1 MQERKIMILSLV
13 LFPVILSAQI
23 KFKQLRYD
31 ENYQY
36 LASDTTNWYKKFKFI
51 PISINKG
58 NYLSF
63 GGEFRTQYFKYTN
76 PDWGDAVQDN
86 DGFVLSRYLF
96 HGDLHIGKGFRAF
109 VQLQGGMSNGEVEEP
124 SPVNENP
131 LDLHQAFIDINLPI
145 QKKGIVLRL
154 GRQEMSYG
162 SQRIVSV
169 REAPNN
175 RQAFDGVK
183 VILNMSKFRFD
194 AFYTNYVQVQK
205 GIFDD
210 DPSKGI
216 RFWGAYGTFSKL
228 VPLDNLDVYYFG
240 YKRKSSSFD
249 DGKAQETRHSLGIR
263 AASNHSNFQYDAEG
277 LYQFGNFS
285 GKDISAWTMSANL
298 SYSLINVFY
307 KPKIGLKTEAISG
320 DKVYGDGELNTFNPL
335 FPRGGYFGLAALIG
349 PANLFDIHPYLEISL
364 SKTITFIQDYD
375 VFWRMQKNDGIYAV
389 NGRLL
394 YSGKNTISKYI
405 GAQLGS
411 TIEYVPT
418 NYLYFRAEYTW
429 FNSGRFLMESGS
441 GKDISM
447 FGATATFKF

>member
-1 MQERKIMILSLV
+1 MKKILISLLV
-13 LFPVILSAQI
+13 LLPIMVKAQNI

-31 ENYQY
+31 EDYQH
-36 LASDTTNWYKKFKFI
+36 LATDTNTWYKKIKFL
-51 PISINKG
+51 PLSSNKKV
-58 NYLSF
+58 YASF

-96 HGDLHIGKGFRAF
+96 HGDLHVGKGLRAF
-109 VQLQGGMSNGEVEEP
+109 VQLQGGMSNGEIEEP
-124 SPVNENP
+124 SPVNQNP
-131 LDLHQAFIDINLPI
+131 LDLHQAFVDINLPI
-145 QKKGIVLRL
+145 QENTIVLRL
-154 GRQEMSYG
+154 GRQEISYG

-175 RQAFDGVK
+175 RQSFDGAK
-183 VILNMSKFRFD
+183 LIFNSNKIRLD
-194 AFYTNYVQVQK
+194 AFFTNYVQVKK

-210 DPSKGI
+210 DPSKAI
-216 RFWGAYGTFSKL
+216 RFWGAYGALSKL
-228 VPLDNLDVYYFG
+228 LPFDNLDVYYFG
-240 YKRKSSSFD
+240 YKRKSSAFD
-249 DGKAQETRHSLGIR
+249 EGKGQEMRHSLGLR
-263 AASNHSNFQYDAEG
+263 AARSYARFQYDTEG

-298 SYSLINVFY
+298 SYSLINVPY
-307 KPKIGLKTEAISG
+307 QPKIGLKTEAISG
-320 DKVYGDGELNTFNPL
+320 DKVYGDEELNTFNPL

-411 TIEYVPT
+411 TLEYVPT
-418 NYLYFRAEYTW
+418 NYLYFRAEFTW
-429 FNSGRFLMESGS
+429 FNSGSYLKESGS
-441 GKDISM
+441 GKDITM
-447 FGATATFKF
+447 LGATATFKF